1 MAEKREISKEY
12 AAIGAA
18 LIRQRDEL
26 RHLESATIIY
36 LESEHEKKRN
46 KKKVLG
52 LCEKVQDKNKWAI
65 PADFTITFYKPN
77 IAALTEEQK
86 VAVVYH
92 ELLHVGWDEEEGA
105 SIIPHDTED
114 FMAVLE
120 LFGVRWNVPGA
131 EIMNRV
137 MLREAMEEAG
147 GIMLA
152 EEVKEKTS

>member
-12 AAIGAA
+12 AAIGQA

-36 LESEHEKKRN
+36 LESEHEKKSK

-77 IAALTEEQK
+77 IAHLTEEQK
-86 VAVVYH
+86 AAVVYH
-92 ELLHVGWDEEEGA
+92 ELLHVGWEKEEA

-120 LFGVRWNVPGA
+120 LFGVRWNTQGA
-131 EIMNRV
+131 EIQNKG
-137 MLREAMEEAG
+137 MLREALEEAG
-147 GIMLA
+147 GILLA
-152 EEVKEKTS
+152 EDISNE